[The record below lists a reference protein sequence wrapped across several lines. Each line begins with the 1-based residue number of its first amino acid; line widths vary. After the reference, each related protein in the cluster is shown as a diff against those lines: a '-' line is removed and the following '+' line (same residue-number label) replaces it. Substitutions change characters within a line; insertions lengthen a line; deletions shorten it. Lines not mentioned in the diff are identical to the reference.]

1 MAKLSIREFEPEN
14 SSIADQFSDRK
25 KTCNLCKADKI
36 SFRFHDDPIC
46 WGTINPTSGVPMVVL
61 KEHRKV
67 PKPEDQQH
75 MLRVLEHIMTA
86 YGKSPG
92 TYSISDPNTIPD
104 HYHIQG
110 GKNEEL
116 GEF

>member
-1 MAKLSIREFEPEN
+1 MAKLSIREFESEESP
-14 SSIADQFSDRK
+14 IASEFRDRK
-25 KTCNLCKADKI
+25 KTCNLCQADKI

-46 WGTINPTSGVPMVVL
+46 WAAINPTSGVPMVVL

-67 PKPEDQQH
+67 PQPEHQQH
-75 MLRVLEHIMTA
+75 MLRVLEHIMSS
-86 YGKSPG
+86 YGHEPG

-110 GKNEEL
+110 GKREL
-116 GEF
+116 GNF